1 MGNSTLVD
9 KAEVDK
15 AIKTLIK
22 FFGVSLGSE
31 DTYDSCARCGHHKDV
46 HRSLSNADLKHD
58 PEGYSEKLDA
68 DLDIR
73 GTISIT
79 YDIVDG
85 PCTQDACN
93 CSKFVSKGT
102 KDITK

>member
-1 MGNSTLVD
+1 
-9 KAEVDK
+9 
-15 AIKTLIK
+15 
-22 FFGVSLGSE
+22 
-31 DTYDSCARCGHHKDV
+31 
-46 HRSLSNADLKHD
+46 
-58 PEGYSEKLDA
+58 LDA